1 MNAQLALLVIV
12 WLFGGALIA
21 LPYLRD
27 SGALEDLWRAL
38 RALRTRI
45 LHSAFRILHSR
56 TAELGG
62 YVHDTAMSQF
72 VPPADILKTA
82 GTWTDTVGGVAD
94 TYMQRRTA
102 ADATAILVIPIA
114 IPQNSVAQKG
124 GYLKSIDVWYDVTTA
139 AMDAVTAEL
148 IQATLPA
155 NTAAFGA
162 VTKPAIT
169 FDAGHD
175 TAAERLTLDQHKMT
189 ITVTT
194 PFWLD
199 DDDEV
204 YLELTID
211 AAATSLFDIYGAR
224 ANFTLRI

>member
-27 SGALEDLWRAL
+27 SGALEDLWRWIRRL
-38 RALRTRI
+38 P
-45 LHSAFRILHSR
+45 SAVCRLKSP
-56 TAELGG
+56 ELGG

-189 ITVTT
+189 VTVTT

-211 AAATSLFDIYGAR
+211 AALTSVFDIYGAR

>member
-1 MNAQLALLVIV
+1 MNAQLALLITVLV
-12 WLFGGALIA
+12 VGGGLIA
-21 LPYLRD
+21 IPFLIEA
-27 SGALEDLWRAL
+27 GVFAALW
-38 RALRTRI
+38 
-45 LHSAFRILHSR
+45 
-56 TAELGG
+56 TAIKQSWAKNKYLGG

-72 VPPADILKTA
+72 IPPADILKTA

-155 NTAAFGA
+155 NTAAFAA
-162 VTKPAIT
+162 VAKPAFT
-169 FDAGHD
+169 YDAGHD
-175 TAAERLTLDQHKMT
+175 TAAERLTLDQHKLT
-189 ITVTT
+189 VTVTT

-211 AAATSLFDIYGAR
+211 AALTSVFDIYGAR
-224 ANFTLRI
+224 ANYTLRI